1 MRTTVLAVA
10 FAVALCLALPVQATV
25 WTFNNIPIDG
35 AQEAPVPVAT
45 TGTGTGMATL
55 NDVSGAMSV
64 SGSFANLIGT
74 SNNAHIHC
82 CAPPGTPAGVLFGL
96 TFDFG
101 VTSGNFS
108 GNAVL
113 SAANVQNVLNGLT
126 YINIHS
132 TFRPGGEIR
141 GQLLNP
147 IPEPATCVMLATG
160 VSGFLLLRRRFR
172 G

>member
-1 MRTTVLAVA
+1 MRTSVLAVA
-10 FAVALCLALPVQATV
+10 FAVALCLALPAQATV

-35 AQEAPVPVAT
+35 LQEVPPVAT
-45 TGTGTGMATL
+45 PGTGTGMATL

-64 SGSFANLIGT
+64 SGSFSSLIAPAT
-74 SNNAHIHC
+74 NSHIHC
-82 CAPPGTPAGVLFGL
+82 CAPPGTAAGVLFGL
-96 TFDFG
+96 TFTPS
-101 VTSGNFS
+101 TSGTIS

-132 TFRPGGEIR
+132 SFRPGGEIR

-147 IPEPATCVMLATG
+147 IPEPTTAIMLATVAG
-160 VSGFLLLRRRFR
+160 GLFLLRRRSR
-172 G
+172 H